1 MGYKSILT
9 ILTETSQ
16 RAQLDAAI
24 AIARREDAHLDV
36 FCLGVDHT
44 QNGYFYAGASAYV
57 FQEAID
63 KAMAAAGELEDK
75 VRAYLEGKDLRWS
88 VDSAVAQLGGLST
101 LIGMRARFSDLV
113 VLGRPYDREINPD
126 GEALTE
132 AALFE
137 GSAPVLIVPGEISE
151 TFGTRI
157 LVAWNQSN
165 EALVAARRALP
176 FLQAAEEVEVTVV
189 DPSPHSAE
197 GAEPGNTFCQMLT
210 RQGVK
215 ADVAVLARTLPKI
228 SEIIARRATEIGA
241 DMIVMGAYGHSRFR
255 QAILGGATRNML
267 ETANIPVFLAR

>member
-16 RAQLDAAI
+16 KAQLDAAI

-44 QNGYFYAGASAYV
+44 QNGFFYAGASAYV

-63 KAMAAAGELEDK
+63 KAMASAGELEDK

-113 VLGRPYDREINPD
+113 VLGRPYDRETNPD

-137 GSAPVLIVPGEISE
+137 GGAPVLIVPGEISE

-176 FLQAAEEVEVTVV
+176 LLQAAEAVEITVV

-197 GAEPGNTFCQMLT
+197 GSEPGSTFCQMLT

-267 ETANIPVFLAR
+267 EAANIPVFLAR